1 MIPTPP
7 ADLLPGYAAEVLA
20 AVGWLL
26 AGLFWW
32 QRRRRK

>member
-7 ADLLPGYAAEVLA
+7 PDLLPPYAEHVLA

-32 QRRRRK
+32 TRRKR